1 MHAKTLF
8 ILLLTITLCGCDAF
22 VDTIVPQP
30 EQPDENP
37 LVGVWTIETIDGQT
51 LEMAIPQAQE
61 LADFFDIWTF
71 YRDGRYERLWGWTP
85 AANADGVFVSPPLY
99 FSIDGTYSVEGS
111 QFAVTVENSTFFGD
125 VPNPGEEQSGTWV
138 RDRSTLTLAF
148 DDGTVIVLKA
158 KV

>member
-8 ILLLTITLCGCDAF
+8 IVVLTITLCGCEAF

-51 LEMAIPQAQE
+51 LEIAIPEAQE
-61 LADFFDIWTF
+61 LADFFNIWTF
-71 YRDGRYERLWGWTP
+71 YRDGRYERIWGWTP
-85 AANADGVFVSPPLY
+85 GPNADGVVVAPPVY
-99 FSIDGTYSVEGS
+99 FSIDGTYTVEGS
-111 QFAVTVENSTFFGD
+111 RFTVTVESSTFFGD
-125 VPNPGEEQSGTWV
+125 VPNPDEGQSGTWI
-138 RDRSTLTLAF
+138 RDELTLTLTF
-148 DDGTVIVLKA
+148 DDGTVIVLKE